1 MKKNSNADYERFNS
15 NHAPEDLPNSSVYR
29 AHRDIIQERAGT
41 VSVTQMMNSK
51 SQTWDATTSS
61 RTPSALTSNSTS
73 APTDTKNSIAHR
85 AAIRNQASPK
95 TKRKKFTKRFYAN
108 RKKRK
113 PLVFQDKIGLRRANS
128 KISNMTGTNVSEVQL
143 DSPDTF
149 HSQNLLLEWYER
161 DQMPFVELEK
171 LKENLR
177 ESGPV

>member
-1 MKKNSNADYERFNS
+1 M
-15 NHAPEDLPNSSVYR
+15 
-29 AHRDIIQERAGT
+29 
-41 VSVTQMMNSK
+41 
-51 SQTWDATTSS
+51 
-61 RTPSALTSNSTS
+61 
-73 APTDTKNSIAHR
+73 
-85 AAIRNQASPK
+85 
-95 TKRKKFTKRFYAN
+95 
-108 RKKRK
+108 
-113 PLVFQDKIGLRRANS
+113 FQDKIGLRRANS